1 MAEKILLMSDIHIT
15 EPGTQIIGLDPAA
28 RFRRCLAHAAEH
40 HADAAH
46 LFLMGDLTHHGQVSQ
61 YKVLKQCL
69 EDQSFPATLMLGNH
83 DRRRAFAEVFPECEA
98 GFRQGRHSFGDTDV
112 LYLNT
117 LDEQTEDRHSGRLYP
132 DRPDWLKSELE
143 ARQRP
148 VIIPSHHHILRSG
161 FDGMDAIPLRNGTE
175 VADMIATSGRCQMV
189 INGHIHR
196 IIVSSY
202 RGVTHAMIKSP
213 CHQMPMVLGAGASS
227 LSVAEPGGY
236 GVLLLDPIAPL
247 LHHVDVD
254 LPECPVVCDTES
266 ESRI

>member
-1 MAEKILLMSDIHIT
+1 M
-15 EPGTQIIGLDPAA
+15 P
-28 RFRRCLAHAAEH
+28 
-40 HADAAH
+40 
-46 LFLMGDLTHHGQVSQ
+46 
-61 YKVLKQCL
+61 
-69 EDQSFPATLMLGNH
+69 
-83 DRRRAFAEVFPECEA
+83 
-98 GFRQGRHSFGDTDV
+98 
-112 LYLNT
+112 
-117 LDEQTEDRHSGRLYP
+117 
-132 DRPDWLKSELE
+132 RPSRWLKFELE

-148 VIIPSHHHILRSG
+148 VIILSHHHMLRSG

-175 VADMIATSGRCQMV
+175 VADMIAASGRCQMV

-227 LSVAEPGGY
+227 FSVAEPGGY

-254 LPECPVVCDTES
+254 LPECPVAFDTES

>member
-1 MAEKILLMSDIHIT
+1 MSDIHIT
-15 EPGTQIIGLDPAA
+15 EPSTHIIGLDPAA
-28 RFRRCLAHAAEH
+28 RFRRCMAHAAEH

-46 LFLMGDLTHHGQVSQ
+46 LFLMGDLTHHGQVAQ
-61 YKVLKQCL
+61 YKFLKQCL
-69 EDQSFPATLMLGNH
+69 ADQPFAATLMLGNH
-83 DRRRAFAEVFPECEA
+83 DRRRAFAEVFLECEA
-98 GFRQGRHSFGDTDV
+98 SFRQGRHSFGDTDV
-112 LYLNT
+112 LYLDT
-117 LDEQTEDRHSGRLYP
+117 LGEQAEDWHSGRLCP
-132 DRPDWLKSELE
+132 DRLDWLKSELE
-143 ARQRP
+143 ARKRP
-148 VIIPSHHHILRSG
+148 VIILYHHHMLRSV

-175 VADMIATSGRCQMV
+175 VADMIAAFGRRQLV

-213 CHQMPMVLGAGASS
+213 CHQMPMVLGSGASS

-247 LHHVDVD
+247 LHNVDVD
-254 LPECPVVCDTES
+254 LPQCPIAFDPES